1 MDKDIPG
8 WAQYRHPDSTS
19 ELQLVSHSVGSGDPV
34 LLLHGF
40 GASSY
45 SWRYLIEPLARH
57 YRVITLDL
65 KGFGESPKPRDNAY
79 SVYEQARLVRN
90 FILAND
96 LKQVHIVGHSFGG
109 GVALVASIYL
119 SVSHPGLQ
127 KSLVLIDSVAYPQTL
142 PGFIKI
148 LATPVLG
155 PLLVYGLPDTFQ
167 VKDLLQKVYFDDAL
181 IPQDAIDHYAADLG
195 KPGAKYALLATAQ
208 QILPPDLPQLAN
220 NYNYLT
226 VPTLIVWGKEDA
238 IIPLVIGKRLHDN
251 LPNAKLVVLDEVGHA
266 VQEEK
271 PSLLLPY
278 LLHFLATQF
287 PIKE

>member
-8 WAQYRHPDSTS
+8 WAQYCHPDSTS
-19 ELQLVSHSVGSGDPV
+19 EFQLVSHSVGSGDPV

-96 LKQVHIVGHSFGG
+96 LRQVHIVGHSFGG
-109 GVALVASIYL
+109 GVALVTSIYL
-119 SVSHPGLQ
+119 SASHPSLQ

-195 KPGAKYALLATAQ
+195 KPGAKYALLATAR
-208 QILPPDLPQLAN
+208 QILPPDLPQLAD
-220 NYNYLT
+220 NYNYLA

-238 IIPLVIGKRLHDN
+238 IIPLAIGKRLYDN

-271 PSLLLPY
+271 PLLLLPY

-287 PIKE
+287 PTKE